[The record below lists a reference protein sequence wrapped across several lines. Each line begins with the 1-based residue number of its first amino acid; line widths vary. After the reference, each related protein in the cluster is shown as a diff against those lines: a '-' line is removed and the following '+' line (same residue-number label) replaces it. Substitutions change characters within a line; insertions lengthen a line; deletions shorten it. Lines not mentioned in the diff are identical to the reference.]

1 MNLLRK
7 LSFSLV
13 FVLAA
18 LSLRAQAVI
27 DLSAYIDD
35 ETAAQLGDNNAAALK
50 NKISKI
56 ITRNGMADAA
66 GLFVVTPTLTVTDDG
81 TVDTGM
87 TTVHVVRAD
96 LTLSVKNLFENT
108 VFASQTVSL
117 QANGKSE
124 EACMRSLINKVNVND
139 VRFAKMIKDVQQSIA
154 DYYTRQMP
162 KILAKVNSLVAREE
176 YEDAMAALAVIPES
190 VDEYEAV
197 EELKKYNVDAELI
210 NLPSI
215 VPLDYTKIVE
225 SVKKTGR
232 VLLVSDACT
241 RGSFLNDIAQNISTL
256 CFGYLDA
263 PPAIVGAQNWITPPF
278 EFDEFYSPSKEWIMD
293 AIHEQLLPL
302 ENYVPTTSVTDVE
315 RMRRLKA
322 GV

>member
-1 MNLLRK
+1 M
-7 LSFSLV
+7 
-13 FVLAA
+13 
-18 LSLRAQAVI
+18 
-27 DLSAYIDD
+27 
-35 ETAAQLGDNNAAALK
+35 
-50 NKISKI
+50 
-56 ITRNGMADAA
+56 
-66 GLFVVTPTLTVTDDG
+66 
-81 TVDTGM
+81 
-87 TTVHVVRAD
+87 
-96 LTLSVKNLFENT
+96 
-108 VFASQTVSL
+108 
-117 QANGKSE
+117 
-124 EACMRSLINKVNVND
+124 
-139 VRFAKMIKDVQQSIA
+139 
-154 DYYTRQMP
+154 
-162 KILAKVNSLVAREE
+162 
-176 YEDAMAALAVIPES
+176 
-190 VDEYEAV
+190 
-197 EELKKYNVDAELI
+197 DAELI

-232 VLLVSDACT
+232 VLLVSVACT